1 MILSC
6 NSCGKKFVVPDNA
19 IGVSGRLVQCSACGN
34 KWKQFP
40 IKASEKKQTI
50 SKPVTKQTITKPIS
64 PKKHT
69 TTKKSINPKRKVPKK
84 TREVNLYSP
93 EYLAKKHGIKIKDS
107 EPKIIKKTTAKDKDK
122 ISFGFYS
129 GLLVIIVFV
138 IFFSR
143 ALYFTQGF
151 IITIFPNTE
160 FYLSYFF
167 ENVRNIFEIWKNL
180 ISNY

>member
-19 IGVSGRLVQCSACGN
+19 ITKAGRLVQCSACGN

-40 IKASEKKQTI
+40 VGIAEKEVI
-50 SKPVTKQTITKPIS
+50 SKPAIKQTITKRVS
-64 PKKHT
+64 PKKP
-69 TTKKSINPKRKVPKK
+69 KSIKRKVPKK
-84 TREVNLYSP
+84 TREINLYSP

-107 EPKIIKKTTAKDKDK
+107 EPKASKGSIPKDKV
-122 ISFGFYS
+122 SFGFYS
-129 GLLVIIVFV
+129 TLLVFVIFV

-143 ALYFTQGF
+143 SLYFAQSY
-151 IITIFPNTE
+151 IITLFPITE

-167 ENVRNIFEIWKNL
+167 ENIRNVFEIFKNL
-180 ISNY
+180 ITSY

>member
-19 IGVSGRLVQCSACGN
+19 ITKAGRLVQCGACGN

-40 IKASEKKQTI
+40 VKITEKKKVI
-50 SKPVTKQTITKPIS
+50 SKTVAKENITKPIS
-64 PKKHT
+64 PKKP
-69 TTKKSINPKRKVPKK
+69 KSIKRKVPKK
-84 TREVNLYSP
+84 MREINLYSP

-107 EPKIIKKTTAKDKDK
+107 EPKASKGSIPKDKV
-122 ISFGFYS
+122 SFGFYS
-129 GLLVIIVFV
+129 SLLVFIVFV

-143 ALYFTQGF
+143 SLYFAQSY
-151 IITIFPNTE
+151 IITLFPITE

-167 ENVRNIFEIWKNL
+167 ENIRNIFEIWKNL
-180 ISNY
+180 IINY

>member
-19 IGVSGRLVQCSACGN
+19 ITKAGRLVQCGACGN

-40 IKASEKKQTI
+40 VKITGKKKVV
-50 SKPVTKQTITKPIS
+50 SKPVAKKNITKPVS
-64 PKKHT
+64 PNKP
-69 TTKKSINPKRKVPKK
+69 KSPKRKVPKK
-84 TREVNLYSP
+84 TREINLYSP

-107 EPKIIKKTTAKDKDK
+107 EPKASKGSIPKDKV
-122 ISFGFYS
+122 SFGFYNS
-129 GLLVIIVFV
+129 LLVFLVFI

-143 ALYFTQGF
+143 SLYFTQSY
-151 IITIFPNTE
+151 IITLFPITE

-167 ENVRNIFEIWKNL
+167 ENIRNIFEIWKNL
-180 ISNY
+180 IINY